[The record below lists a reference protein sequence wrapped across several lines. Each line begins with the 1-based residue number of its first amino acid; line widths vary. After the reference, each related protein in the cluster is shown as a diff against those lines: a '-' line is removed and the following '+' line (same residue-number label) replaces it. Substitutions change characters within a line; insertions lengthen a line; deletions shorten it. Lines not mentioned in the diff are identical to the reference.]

1 MNAVGIDVSK
11 GKSTV
16 AIMRPFGEVVVEPFE
31 VSHTDAEL
39 RKLACFLEKL
49 PGETRIVMEY
59 TGNYWQPIAKVLH
72 DAGLFV
78 SAVNALLIYKYGNNS
93 IRKGK
98 TDKLDAVKIANYC
111 LDRWTDLECYIPTDQ
126 IRQTLKTCRRQ
137 YDQYIRLKVNLI
149 ALLDG
154 TFPGINP
161 LLKSAPR
168 DTDGHEKWVDFAGK
182 FWHRQCVC
190 GNSEKAFANQY
201 RKWCAKAGYRFI
213 VEKATAIYSHA
224 GSQVDTLPMTSAI
237 QCLITHAVAQLN
249 MIIETISSVQHEM
262 LTLASQLP
270 EYPIVMRMFGV
281 GPVLGPQLMEEIGD
295 VRRFHRKQSLVAFA
309 GVDAPPCQ
317 SGTFESKNRH
327 ISKRGSPR
335 LRKTLFQ
342 VMSTIIQ
349 HAPADDPVFQ
359 FLDRK
364 RREGKHYYV
373 YMTAAS
379 NKFLRIYYGTVMAYL
394 EKPQFHLTDD
404 FYFIFTAAKTRRPAL
419 LYPFLWNYLFMI
431 FMLLDLDSSWQV

>member
-16 AIMRPFGEVVVEPFE
+16 AIMRPFGEVVAEPFE
-31 VSHTDAEL
+31 VSHTDTEL

-59 TGNYWQPIAKVLH
+59 TGSYWQPIAKVLH
-72 DAGLFV
+72 DAGFFV

-111 LDRWTDLECYIPTDQ
+111 LDRWTDLERYSPTDQ

-137 YDQYIRLKVNLI
+137 YDQYIRLKVNLKNNLI

-154 TFPGINP
+154 TFPGVNT

-201 RKWCAKAGYRFI
+201 RKWCAKAGYRFNA
-213 VEKATAIYSHA
+213 EKAVAIYSHA
-224 GSQVDTLPMTSAI
+224 GSQVDTLPMSSAI
-237 QCLITHAVAQLN
+237 RSLITHAVSQLN
-249 MIIETISSVQHEM
+249 MIIETISAIQHEM

-281 GPVLGPQLMEEIGD
+281 GPVLGPQLMAEIGD
-295 VRRFHRKQSLVAFA
+295 VRRFHCKQSLVAFA

-349 HAPADDPVFQ
+349 HAPADDPVYQ

-373 YMTAAS
+373 YMTAAA
-379 NKFLRIYYGTVMAYL
+379 NKFLRIYYGTVMAYF
-394 EKPQFHLTDD
+394 EKP
-404 FYFIFTAAKTRRPAL
+404 
-419 LYPFLWNYLFMI
+419 
-431 FMLLDLDSSWQV
+431 

>member
-16 AIMRPFGEVVVEPFE
+16 AIMRPFGEVIAEPFD
-31 VSHTDAEL
+31 VSHTDTEL

-59 TGNYWQPIAKVLH
+59 TGSYWQPIAKVLH
-72 DAGLFV
+72 DAGFFV

-111 LDRWTDLECYIPTDQ
+111 LDRWTDLERYSPTDQ

-137 YDQYIRLKVNLI
+137 YDQYIRLKVNLKNNLI

-154 TFPGINP
+154 TFPGINT

-201 RKWCAKAGYRFI
+201 RKWCAKAGYRFNA
-213 VEKATAIYSHA
+213 EKAVAIYSHA
-224 GSQVDTLPMTSAI
+224 GSQVDTLPMSSAI
-237 QCLITHAVAQLN
+237 QSLITHAVAQLN
-249 MIIETISSVQHEM
+249 MIIETISAIQHEM

-281 GPVLGPQLMEEIGD
+281 GPVLGPQLMAEIGD

-349 HAPADDPVFQ
+349 HAPADDPVYQ

-373 YMTAAS
+373 YMTAAA
-379 NKFLRIYYGTVMAYL
+379 NKFLRIYYGTVMAYF
-394 EKPQFHLTDD
+394 EKP
-404 FYFIFTAAKTRRPAL
+404 
-419 LYPFLWNYLFMI
+419 
-431 FMLLDLDSSWQV
+431 

>member
-16 AIMRPFGEVVVEPFE
+16 AIMRPFGEVIAEPFE
-31 VSHTDAEL
+31 VSHTDTEL

-59 TGNYWQPIAKVLH
+59 TGSYWQPIAKVLH
-72 DAGLFV
+72 DAGFFV

-98 TDKLDAVKIANYC
+98 TDKLYAVKIANYC
-111 LDRWTDLECYIPTDQ
+111 LDRWTDLERYSPTDQ

-137 YDQYIRLKVNLI
+137 YDQYIRLKVNLKNNLI

-154 TFPGINP
+154 TFPGINT

-201 RKWCAKAGYRFI
+201 RKWCAKAGYRFNA
-213 VEKATAIYSHA
+213 EKAVAIYSHA
-224 GSQVDTLPMTSAI
+224 GSQVDTLPMSSAI
-237 QCLITHAVAQLN
+237 QSLITHAVAQLN
-249 MIIETISSVQHEM
+249 MIIETISAIQHEM

-281 GPVLGPQLMEEIGD
+281 GPVLGPQLMAEIGD
-295 VRRFHRKQSLVAFA
+295 VRRFHCKQSLVAFA

-349 HAPADDPVFQ
+349 HAPADDPVYQ

-373 YMTAAS
+373 YMTAAA
-379 NKFLRIYYGTVMAYL
+379 NKFLRIYYGTVMAYF
-394 EKPQFHLTDD
+394 EKP
-404 FYFIFTAAKTRRPAL
+404 
-419 LYPFLWNYLFMI
+419 
-431 FMLLDLDSSWQV
+431 

>member
-16 AIMRPFGEVVVEPFE
+16 AIMRPFGEVIAEPFE
-31 VSHTDAEL
+31 VSHTDTEL
-39 RKLACFLEKL
+39 RKLACFLKKL

-59 TGNYWQPIAKVLH
+59 TGSYWQPIAKVLH
-72 DAGLFV
+72 DAGFFV
-78 SAVNALLIYKYGNNS
+78 SAVNALLIYKYGNHS

-111 LDRWTDLECYIPTDQ
+111 LDRWTDLERYSPTDQ

-137 YDQYIRLKVNLI
+137 YDQYIRLKVNLKNNLI

-154 TFPGINP
+154 TFPGVNT

-201 RKWCAKAGYRFI
+201 RKWCAKAGYRFNA
-213 VEKATAIYSHA
+213 EKAVAIYSHA
-224 GSQVDTLPMTSAI
+224 GSQVDTLPMSSAI
-237 QCLITHAVAQLN
+237 QSLITHAVAQLN
-249 MIIETISSVQHEM
+249 MIIETISAIQHEM

-281 GPVLGPQLMEEIGD
+281 GPVLGPQLMAEIGD
-295 VRRFHRKQSLVAFA
+295 VRRFHCKQSLVAFA

-349 HAPADDPVFQ
+349 HAPADDPVYQ

-373 YMTAAS
+373 YMTAAA
-379 NKFLRIYYGTVMAYL
+379 NKFLRIYYGTVMAYF
-394 EKPQFHLTDD
+394 EKP
-404 FYFIFTAAKTRRPAL
+404 
-419 LYPFLWNYLFMI
+419 
-431 FMLLDLDSSWQV
+431 

>member
-16 AIMRPFGEVVVEPFE
+16 AIMRPFGEVIAEPFE
-31 VSHTDAEL
+31 VSHTDTEL

-59 TGNYWQPIAKVLH
+59 TGSYWQPIAKVLH
-72 DAGLFV
+72 DAGFFV

-98 TDKLDAVKIANYC
+98 TDKLDTVKIANYC
-111 LDRWTDLECYIPTDQ
+111 LDRWTDLERYSPTDQ

-137 YDQYIRLKVNLI
+137 YDQYIRLKVNLKNNLI

-154 TFPGINP
+154 TFPGINT

-201 RKWCAKAGYRFI
+201 RKWCAKAGYRFNA
-213 VEKATAIYSHA
+213 EKAVAIYSHA
-224 GSQVDTLPMTSAI
+224 GSQVDTLPMSSAI
-237 QCLITHAVAQLN
+237 QSLITHAVAQLN
-249 MIIETISSVQHEM
+249 MIIETISAIQHEM

-281 GPVLGPQLMEEIGD
+281 GPVLGPQLMAEIGD
-295 VRRFHRKQSLVAFA
+295 VRRFHCKQSLVAFA

-349 HAPADDPVFQ
+349 HAPADDPVYQ

-373 YMTAAS
+373 YMTAAA
-379 NKFLRIYYGTVMAYL
+379 NKFLRIYYGTVMAYF
-394 EKPQFHLTDD
+394 EKP
-404 FYFIFTAAKTRRPAL
+404 
-419 LYPFLWNYLFMI
+419 
-431 FMLLDLDSSWQV
+431 

>member
-16 AIMRPFGEVVVEPFE
+16 AIMRPFGEVIAEPFE
-31 VSHTDAEL
+31 VSHTDTEL

-59 TGNYWQPIAKVLH
+59 TGSYWQPIAKVLH
-72 DAGLFV
+72 DAGFFV

-111 LDRWTDLECYIPTDQ
+111 LDRWTDLERYSPTDQ

-137 YDQYIRLKVNLI
+137 YDQYIRLKVNLKNNLI

-154 TFPGINP
+154 TFPGINT

-201 RKWCAKAGYRFI
+201 RKWCAKAGYRFNA
-213 VEKATAIYSHA
+213 EKAVAIYSHA
-224 GSQVDTLPMTSAI
+224 GSQVDTLPMSSAI
-237 QCLITHAVAQLN
+237 QSLITHAVSQLN
-249 MIIETISSVQHEM
+249 MIIETISAIQHEM

-281 GPVLGPQLMEEIGD
+281 GPVLGPQLMAEIGD
-295 VRRFHRKQSLVAFA
+295 VRRFHCKQSLVAFA

-349 HAPADDPVFQ
+349 HAPADDPVYQ

-364 RREGKHYYV
+364 RWEGKHYYV
-373 YMTAAS
+373 YMIAAA
-379 NKFLRIYYGTVMAYL
+379 NKFLRIYYGTVMAYF
-394 EKPQFHLTDD
+394 EKP
-404 FYFIFTAAKTRRPAL
+404 
-419 LYPFLWNYLFMI
+419 
-431 FMLLDLDSSWQV
+431 

>member
-16 AIMRPFGEVVVEPFE
+16 AIMRPFGEVIAEPFE
-31 VSHTDAEL
+31 VSHTDTEL
-39 RKLACFLEKL
+39 RKLVCFLKKL

-59 TGNYWQPIAKVLH
+59 TGSYWQPIAKVLH
-72 DAGLFV
+72 DAGFFV

-111 LDRWTDLECYIPTDQ
+111 LDRWTDLERYSPTDQ

-137 YDQYIRLKVNLI
+137 YDQYIRLKVNLKNNLI

-154 TFPGINP
+154 TFPGVNT

-201 RKWCAKAGYRFI
+201 RKWCAKAGYRFNA
-213 VEKATAIYSHA
+213 EKAVAIYSHA
-224 GSQVDTLPMTSAI
+224 GSQVDTLPMSSAI
-237 QCLITHAVAQLN
+237 QSLITHAVAQLN
-249 MIIETISSVQHEM
+249 MIIETISAIQHEM

-281 GPVLGPQLMEEIGD
+281 GPVLGPQLMAEIGD
-295 VRRFHRKQSLVAFA
+295 VRRFHCKQSLVAFA

-349 HAPADDPVFQ
+349 HAPADDPVYQ

-373 YMTAAS
+373 YMTAAA
-379 NKFLRIYYGTVMAYL
+379 NKFLRIYYGTVMAYF
-394 EKPQFHLTDD
+394 EKP
-404 FYFIFTAAKTRRPAL
+404 
-419 LYPFLWNYLFMI
+419 
-431 FMLLDLDSSWQV
+431 

>member
-1 MNAVGIDVSK
+1 M
-11 GKSTV
+11 
-16 AIMRPFGEVVVEPFE
+16 AIMRPSGEVVAEPFE

-39 RKLACFLEKL
+39 KKLACFLEKL

-59 TGNYWQPIAKVLH
+59 TGSYWQPIAKVLH

-78 SAVNALLIYKYGNNS
+78 SVVNALLIYKYGNNS

-98 TDKLDAVKIANYC
+98 TDKLDAVKIANCC
-111 LDRWTDLECYIPTDQ
+111 LDRWSDLECYAPADQ

-137 YDQYIRLKVNLI
+137 YDQYINLKVNLKNKLI
-149 ALLDG
+149 LLLDG
-154 TFPGINP
+154 TFPGINT
-161 LLKSAPR
+161 LFKSAYR
-168 DTDGHEKWVDFAGK
+168 DIDGHEKWVDFAEK
-182 FWHRQCVC
+182 FWHCECVC
-190 GNSEKAFANQY
+190 GSSEKAFTNQY
-201 RKWCAKAGYRFI
+201 RKWCDKAGYRFSM
-213 VEKATAIYSHA
+213 EKAVAIYTYAS
-224 GSQVDTLPMTSAI
+224 SQVNTLPMIDAI
-237 QCLITHAVAQLN
+237 KCFITHAVAQLN
-249 MIIETISSVQHEM
+249 TIIETIPEIQHEM

-281 GPVLGPQLMEEIGD
+281 GPVLGPQLMAEIGD
-295 VRRFHRKQSLVAFA
+295 VRRFHRKQFA

-317 SGTFESKNRH
+317 SGTFKSKNRH

-349 HAPADDPVFQ
+349 HAPTDDPVFQ

-364 RREGKHYYV
+364 RQEGNV
-373 YMTAAS
+373 YMTAAA

-394 EKPQFHLTDD
+394 EKL
-404 FYFIFTAAKTRRPAL
+404 
-419 LYPFLWNYLFMI
+419 
-431 FMLLDLDSSWQV
+431 

>member
-16 AIMRPFGEVVVEPFE
+16 AIMRPFGEVIAEPFE
-31 VSHTDAEL
+31 VSHTDTEL

-59 TGNYWQPIAKVLH
+59 TGSYWQPIAKVLH
-72 DAGLFV
+72 DAGFFV

-111 LDRWTDLECYIPTDQ
+111 LDRWTDLERYSPTDQ

-137 YDQYIRLKVNLI
+137 YDQYIRLKVNLKNNLI

-154 TFPGINP
+154 TFPGINT

-201 RKWCAKAGYRFI
+201 RKWCAKAGYRFNA
-213 VEKATAIYSHA
+213 EKAVAIYSHA
-224 GSQVDTLPMTSAI
+224 GSQVDTLPMSSAI
-237 QCLITHAVAQLN
+237 QSLITHAVAQLN
-249 MIIETISSVQHEM
+249 MIIETISAIQHEM

-281 GPVLGPQLMEEIGD
+281 GPVLGPQLMAEIGD
-295 VRRFHRKQSLVAFA
+295 VRRFHCKQSLVAFA

-349 HAPADDPVFQ
+349 HAPADDPVYQ

-373 YMTAAS
+373 YMTAAA
-379 NKFLRIYYGTVMAYL
+379 NKFLRIYYGTVMAYF
-394 EKPQFHLTDD
+394 EK
-404 FYFIFTAAKTRRPAL
+404 
-419 LYPFLWNYLFMI
+419 
-431 FMLLDLDSSWQV
+431 S

>member
-16 AIMRPFGEVVVEPFE
+16 AIMRPFGEVVAEPFE
-31 VSHTDAEL
+31 VLHTDTEL

-49 PGETRIVMEY
+49 PGETKIVMEY
-59 TGNYWQPIAKVLH
+59 TGNYWQPIANVLY
-72 DAGLFV
+72 DAGIFV
-78 SAVNALLIYKYGNNS
+78 SIVNALLIYKYGNNS

-111 LDRWTDLECYIPTDQ
+111 LDRWTVLERYTPVDQ

-137 YDQYIRLKVNLI
+137 YDQYIRLKVNLKNNLI

-154 TFPGINP
+154 TFPGLNI
-161 LLKSAPR
+161 LFKSAPR
-168 DTDGHEKWVDFAGK
+168 DMDGHEKWVDFAEK
-182 FWHRQCVC
+182 FWHRECIC
-190 GNSEKAFANQY
+190 RNSEKAFTNQY
-201 RKWCAKAGYRFI
+201 KKWCAKAGYRFKE
-213 VEKATAIYSHA
+213 EKA
-224 GSQVDTLPMTSAI
+224 
-237 QCLITHAVAQLN
+237 
-249 MIIETISSVQHEM
+249 SVIQHEM
-262 LTLASQLP
+262 LTLAAQLP
-270 EYPIVMRMFGV
+270 EYPVVMRMFGV
-281 GPVLGPQLMEEIGD
+281 GPVLGPQLMAEIGD
-295 VRRFHRKQSLVAFA
+295 VRRFDRKQSLVAFA

-349 HAPADDPVFQ
+349 HAPTDDPVFQ

-373 YMTAAS
+373 YMTAAA

-394 EKPQFHLTDD
+394 KKL
-404 FYFIFTAAKTRRPAL
+404 
-419 LYPFLWNYLFMI
+419 
-431 FMLLDLDSSWQV
+431 

>member
-1 MNAVGIDVSK
+1 MVANLKMREWRRTGEMNAVGIDVSK

-16 AIMRPFGEVVVEPFE
+16 AVMRSFGEVVAEPFE
-31 VSHTDAEL
+31 VSHTDVEL

-49 PGETRIVMEY
+49 PGETRVVMEY
-59 TGNYWQPIAKVLH
+59 TGSYWQPIAKVLH

-78 SAVNALLIYKYGNNS
+78 SVVNALLIYKYGNNS

-111 LDRWTDLECYIPTDQ
+111 LDRWANLERYAPADQ

-137 YDQYIRLKVNLI
+137 YDHYIKLKVNHKNNLI
-149 ALLDG
+149 SLLDG
-154 TFPGINP
+154 TFPGINT
-161 LLKSAPR
+161 LFKSASR
-168 DTDGHEKWVDFAGK
+168 NADGHEKWVDFSKK
-182 FWHRQCVC
+182 FWHRECVC
-190 GNSEKAFANQY
+190 GSSEKAFTNQY
-201 RKWCAKAGYRFI
+201 QKWCAKTGYRFS
-213 VEKATAIYSHA
+213 VEKAVAIYAHA
-224 GSQVDTLPMTSAI
+224 SSQVNTLPMTEAI
-237 QCLITHAVAQLN
+237 KCLVTHAVAQLN
-249 MIIETISSVQHEM
+249 TIIETISAIQHEM

-270 EYPIVMRMFGV
+270 EYPIVMQMFGV
-281 GPVLGPQLMEEIGD
+281 GSVLGPQLMAEIGD
-295 VRRFHRKQSLVAFA
+295 VRRFNRKQSLVAFA

-317 SGTFESKNRH
+317 SGIFDSKNRH

-342 VMSTIIQ
+342 VMSTLIQ

-364 RREGKHYYV
+364 RQEGKHYYV
-373 YMTAAS
+373 YMTAAA

-394 EKPQFHLTDD
+394 EKL
-404 FYFIFTAAKTRRPAL
+404 
-419 LYPFLWNYLFMI
+419 
-431 FMLLDLDSSWQV
+431 

>member
-16 AIMRPFGEVVVEPFE
+16 AIMRPFGEVIAEPFE
-31 VSHTDAEL
+31 VSHTDTEL

-59 TGNYWQPIAKVLH
+59 TGSYWQPIAKVLH
-72 DAGLFV
+72 DAGFFV

-111 LDRWTDLECYIPTDQ
+111 LDRWTDLERYSPTDQ

-137 YDQYIRLKVNLI
+137 YDQYIRLKVNLKNNLI

-154 TFPGINP
+154 TFPGVNT

-201 RKWCAKAGYRFI
+201 RKWCAKAGYRFNA
-213 VEKATAIYSHA
+213 EKAVAIYSHA
-224 GSQVDTLPMTSAI
+224 GSQVDTLPMSSAI
-237 QCLITHAVAQLN
+237 QSLITHAVAQLN
-249 MIIETISSVQHEM
+249 MIIETISAIQHEM

-281 GPVLGPQLMEEIGD
+281 GPVLGPQLMAEIGD
-295 VRRFHRKQSLVAFA
+295 VRRFHCKQSLVAFA

-349 HAPADDPVFQ
+349 HAPADDPVYQ

-373 YMTAAS
+373 YMTAAA
-379 NKFLRIYYGTVMAYL
+379 NKFLRIYYGTVMAYF
-394 EKPQFHLTDD
+394 EK
-404 FYFIFTAAKTRRPAL
+404 
-419 LYPFLWNYLFMI
+419 
-431 FMLLDLDSSWQV
+431 S

>member
-16 AIMRPFGEVVVEPFE
+16 AIMRPFGEVIAEPFE
-31 VSHTDAEL
+31 VSHTDTEL

-59 TGNYWQPIAKVLH
+59 TGSYWQPIAKVLH
-72 DAGLFV
+72 DAGFFV

-111 LDRWTDLECYIPTDQ
+111 LDRWTDLERYSPTDQ

-137 YDQYIRLKVNLI
+137 YDQYIRLKVNLKNNLI

-154 TFPGINP
+154 TFPGINT

-201 RKWCAKAGYRFI
+201 RKWCAKAGYRFNA
-213 VEKATAIYSHA
+213 EKAVAIYSHA
-224 GSQVDTLPMTSAI
+224 GSQVDTLPMSSAI
-237 QCLITHAVAQLN
+237 QSLITHAVAQLN
-249 MIIETISSVQHEM
+249 MIIETISAIQHEM
-262 LTLASQLP
+262 LMLASQLP

-281 GPVLGPQLMEEIGD
+281 GPVLGPQLMAEIGD
-295 VRRFHRKQSLVAFA
+295 VRRFHCKQSLVAFA

-349 HAPADDPVFQ
+349 HAPADDPVYQ

-373 YMTAAS
+373 YMTAAA
-379 NKFLRIYYGTVMAYL
+379 NKFLRIYYGTVMAYF
-394 EKPQFHLTDD
+394 EKP
-404 FYFIFTAAKTRRPAL
+404 
-419 LYPFLWNYLFMI
+419 
-431 FMLLDLDSSWQV
+431 

>member
-16 AIMRPFGEVVVEPFE
+16 AIMRPFGEVIAEPFE
-31 VSHTDAEL
+31 VSHTDTEL

-59 TGNYWQPIAKVLH
+59 TGSYWQPIAKVLH
-72 DAGLFV
+72 DAGFFV

-111 LDRWTDLECYIPTDQ
+111 LDRWTYLERYSPTDQ

-137 YDQYIRLKVNLI
+137 YDQYIRLKVNLKNNLI

-154 TFPGINP
+154 TFPGVNT

-201 RKWCAKAGYRFI
+201 RKWCAKAGYRFNA
-213 VEKATAIYSHA
+213 EKAVAIYSHA
-224 GSQVDTLPMTSAI
+224 GSQVDTLPMSSAI
-237 QCLITHAVAQLN
+237 QSLITHAVAQLN
-249 MIIETISSVQHEM
+249 MIIETISAIQHEM

-281 GPVLGPQLMEEIGD
+281 GPVLGPQLMAEIGD
-295 VRRFHRKQSLVAFA
+295 VRRFHCKQSLVAFA

-349 HAPADDPVFQ
+349 HAPADDPVYQ

-373 YMTAAS
+373 YMTAAA
-379 NKFLRIYYGTVMAYL
+379 NKFLRIYYGTVMAYF
-394 EKPQFHLTDD
+394 EKP
-404 FYFIFTAAKTRRPAL
+404 
-419 LYPFLWNYLFMI
+419 
-431 FMLLDLDSSWQV
+431 

>member
-16 AIMRPFGEVVVEPFE
+16 AIMRPFGEVIAEPFE
-31 VSHTDAEL
+31 VSHTDTEL

-59 TGNYWQPIAKVLH
+59 TGSYWQPIAKVLH
-72 DAGLFV
+72 DAGFFV

-111 LDRWTDLECYIPTDQ
+111 LDRWTDLERYSPTDQ

-137 YDQYIRLKVNLI
+137 YDQYIRLKVNLKNNLM

-154 TFPGINP
+154 TFPGVNT

-201 RKWCAKAGYRFI
+201 RKWCAKAGYRFNA
-213 VEKATAIYSHA
+213 EKAVAIYSHA
-224 GSQVDTLPMTSAI
+224 GSQVDTLPMSSAI
-237 QCLITHAVAQLN
+237 QSLITHAVAQLN
-249 MIIETISSVQHEM
+249 MIIETISAIQHEM

-281 GPVLGPQLMEEIGD
+281 GPVLGPQLMAEIGD
-295 VRRFHRKQSLVAFA
+295 VRRFHCKQSLVAFA

-349 HAPADDPVFQ
+349 HAPADDPVYQ

-373 YMTAAS
+373 YMTAAA
-379 NKFLRIYYGTVMAYL
+379 NKFLRIYYGTVMAYF
-394 EKPQFHLTDD
+394 EKP
-404 FYFIFTAAKTRRPAL
+404 
-419 LYPFLWNYLFMI
+419 
-431 FMLLDLDSSWQV
+431 

>member
-1 MNAVGIDVSK
+1 M
-11 GKSTV
+11 
-16 AIMRPFGEVVVEPFE
+16 
-31 VSHTDAEL
+31 
-39 RKLACFLEKL
+39 
-49 PGETRIVMEY
+49 
-59 TGNYWQPIAKVLH
+59 LH

-111 LDRWTDLECYIPTDQ
+111 LDRWIDLERYAPADQ

-137 YDQYIRLKVNLI
+137 YDQYIRLKVNLKNHLI

-154 TFPGINP
+154 TFPGLNT
-161 LLKSAPR
+161 LFKSAPWNTGGR
-168 DTDGHEKWVDFAGK
+168 EKWVDFAGK
-182 FWHRQCVC
+182 FWHCQCVC

-201 RKWCAKAGYRFI
+201 RKWCAKAGYRFST
-213 VEKATAIYSHA
+213 EKAAAIYDYA

-237 QCLITHAVAQLN
+237 
-249 MIIETISSVQHEM
+249 QHEM

-281 GPVLGPQLMEEIGD
+281 GPVLGPQLMAEIGD
-295 VRRFHRKQSLVAFA
+295 VRRFHRRQSLVAFA

-317 SGTFESKNRH
+317 SGTFELKNRH

-364 RREGKHYYV
+364 RQEGKHYYV
-373 YMTAAS
+373 YMTAAA
-379 NKFLRIYYGTVMAYL
+379 NKFLRIYYGSVMAYL
-394 EKPQFHLTDD
+394 EKL
-404 FYFIFTAAKTRRPAL
+404 
-419 LYPFLWNYLFMI
+419 
-431 FMLLDLDSSWQV
+431 

>member
-16 AIMRPFGEVVVEPFE
+16 AIMRPFGEVIAEPFE
-31 VSHTDAEL
+31 VSHTDTEL
-39 RKLACFLEKL
+39 RKLACFLKKL

-59 TGNYWQPIAKVLH
+59 TGSYWQPIAKVLH
-72 DAGLFV
+72 DAGFFV

-111 LDRWTDLECYIPTDQ
+111 LDRWTDLERYSPTDQ

-137 YDQYIRLKVNLI
+137 YDQYIRLKVNLKNNLI

-154 TFPGINP
+154 TFSGINT

-201 RKWCAKAGYRFI
+201 RKWCAKAGYRFNA
-213 VEKATAIYSHA
+213 EKAVAIYSHA
-224 GSQVDTLPMTSAI
+224 GSQVDTLPMSSAI
-237 QCLITHAVAQLN
+237 QSLITHAVAQLN
-249 MIIETISSVQHEM
+249 MIIETISAIQHEM

-281 GPVLGPQLMEEIGD
+281 GPVLGPQLMAEIGD
-295 VRRFHRKQSLVAFA
+295 VRRFHCKQSLVAFA

-349 HAPADDPVFQ
+349 HAPADDPVYQ

-373 YMTAAS
+373 YMTAAA
-379 NKFLRIYYGTVMAYL
+379 NKFLRIYYGTVKAYF
-394 EKPQFHLTDD
+394 EKP
-404 FYFIFTAAKTRRPAL
+404 
-419 LYPFLWNYLFMI
+419 
-431 FMLLDLDSSWQV
+431 

>member
-16 AIMRPFGEVVVEPFE
+16 AIMRPFGEVIAEPFE
-31 VSHTDAEL
+31 VSHTDTEL

-59 TGNYWQPIAKVLH
+59 TGSYWQPIAKVLH
-72 DAGLFV
+72 DAGFFV

-111 LDRWTDLECYIPTDQ
+111 LDRWTDLERYSPTDQ

-137 YDQYIRLKVNLI
+137 YDQYIRLKVNLKNNLI

-154 TFPGINP
+154 TFPGINT

-201 RKWCAKAGYRFI
+201 RKWCAKAGYRFNA
-213 VEKATAIYSHA
+213 EKAVAIYSHA
-224 GSQVDTLPMTSAI
+224 GSQVDTLPMSSAI
-237 QCLITHAVAQLN
+237 QSLITHAVAQLN
-249 MIIETISSVQHEM
+249 MIIETISAIQHEM

-281 GPVLGPQLMEEIGD
+281 GPVLGPQLMAEIGD
-295 VRRFHRKQSLVAFA
+295 VRRFHCKQSLVAFA

-349 HAPADDPVFQ
+349 HAPADDPVYQ

-373 YMTAAS
+373 YMTAAA

-394 EKPQFHLTDD
+394 EKT
-404 FYFIFTAAKTRRPAL
+404 
-419 LYPFLWNYLFMI
+419 
-431 FMLLDLDSSWQV
+431 

>member
-16 AIMRPFGEVVVEPFE
+16 AIMRPFGEVIAEPFE
-31 VSHTDAEL
+31 VSHTDTEL

-59 TGNYWQPIAKVLH
+59 TGSYWQPIAKVLH
-72 DAGLFV
+72 DAGFFV

-111 LDRWTDLECYIPTDQ
+111 LDRWTDLERYSPTDQ

-137 YDQYIRLKVNLI
+137 YDQYIRLKVNLKNNLI

-154 TFPGINP
+154 TFPGVNT

-201 RKWCAKAGYRFI
+201 RKWCAKAGYRFNA
-213 VEKATAIYSHA
+213 EKAVAIYSHA
-224 GSQVDTLPMTSAI
+224 GSQVDTLPMSSAI
-237 QCLITHAVAQLN
+237 QSLITHAVAQLN
-249 MIIETISSVQHEM
+249 MIIETISAIQHEM

-281 GPVLGPQLMEEIGD
+281 GPVLGPQLMAEIGD
-295 VRRFHRKQSLVAFA
+295 VRRFHCKQSLVAFA

-335 LRKTLFQ
+335 LCKTLFQ

-349 HAPADDPVFQ
+349 HAPADDPVYQ

-373 YMTAAS
+373 YMTAAA
-379 NKFLRIYYGTVMAYL
+379 NKFLRIYYGTVMAYF
-394 EKPQFHLTDD
+394 EKP
-404 FYFIFTAAKTRRPAL
+404 
-419 LYPFLWNYLFMI
+419 
-431 FMLLDLDSSWQV
+431 

>member
-16 AIMRPFGEVVVEPFE
+16 AIMRPFGEVVAEPFE
-31 VSHTDAEL
+31 VSHTDTEL

-59 TGNYWQPIAKVLH
+59 TGSYWQPIAKVLH
-72 DAGLFV
+72 DAGFFV

-111 LDRWTDLECYIPTDQ
+111 LDRWTDLERYSPTDQ

-137 YDQYIRLKVNLI
+137 YDQYIRLKVNLKNNLI

-154 TFPGINP
+154 TFPGINT

-201 RKWCAKAGYRFI
+201 RKWCAKAGYRFNA
-213 VEKATAIYSHA
+213 EKAVAIYSHA
-224 GSQVDTLPMTSAI
+224 GSQVDTLPMSSAI
-237 QCLITHAVAQLN
+237 QSLITHAVAQLN
-249 MIIETISSVQHEM
+249 MIIETISAIQHEM

-281 GPVLGPQLMEEIGD
+281 GPVLGPQLMAEIGD
-295 VRRFHRKQSLVAFA
+295 VRRFHCKQSLVAFA

-349 HAPADDPVFQ
+349 HAPADDPVYQ

-373 YMTAAS
+373 YMTAAA
-379 NKFLRIYYGTVMAYL
+379 NKFVRIYYGTVMAYF
-394 EKPQFHLTDD
+394 EKP
-404 FYFIFTAAKTRRPAL
+404 
-419 LYPFLWNYLFMI
+419 
-431 FMLLDLDSSWQV
+431 